1 MSGRSV
7 SASSVFTVL
16 TDQVNQLSIRE
27 INQPMDEWM
36 TMTWLTIYLFSRLM
50 NHFKNRQHEWDTFKV
65 KRSDYLVHQW
75 VSAHTDWGTSVH
87 TCTATVLRHYGL
99 FCIVS
104 PWNKWQKH
112 GHWQKGSWQAFDKHL
127 TVDTTPSFATLIWQS
142 PRWTT
147 PLSAHFTNGISL
159 PSEDWSHLIESLD
172 GSLPGSTLIFL
183 GLGSGSATG
192 TLCMIHPWSWLLG
205 SPNCDW
211 DSSSWVVMR
220 TNQKEY

>member
-27 INQPMDEWM
+27 INHQIANGWM
-36 TMTWLTIYLFSRLM
+36 NDNDLTYYLLFSRLM
-50 NHFKNRQHEWDTFKV
+50 NHFKKRQHEWDTFKV

-104 PWNKWQKH
+104 LEQMTKAW
-112 GHWQKGSWQAFDKHL
+112 AL
-127 TVDTTPSFATLIWQS
+127 TKRIMTSIYFTRTKAANLPHKTSTPANARDTRNIL
-142 PRWTT
+142 
-147 PLSAHFTNGISL
+147 
-159 PSEDWSHLIESLD
+159 
-172 GSLPGSTLIFL
+172 
-183 GLGSGSATG
+183 
-192 TLCMIHPWSWLLG
+192 LCNRVHIRGYH
-205 SPNCDW
+205 
-211 DSSSWVVMR
+211 
-220 TNQKEY
+220 TEYI